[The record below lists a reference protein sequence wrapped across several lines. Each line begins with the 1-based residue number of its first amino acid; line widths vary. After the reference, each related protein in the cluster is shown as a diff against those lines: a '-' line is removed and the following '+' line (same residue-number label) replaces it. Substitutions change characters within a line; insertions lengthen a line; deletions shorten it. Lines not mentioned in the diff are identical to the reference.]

1 MFRPI
6 ATRTLMAGVLAVMTA
21 LAAPNVAV
29 AQHLIE
35 FEPGVACQFGLGIDV
50 TGGGEHRPF
59 RQFTDRDGQPVM
71 IIEAGEGFGLLLTNM
86 TTGAT
91 LDLPPNGATS
101 RTVFNP
107 DGSRTTY
114 ATGHQLLILFP
125 TDMPPGPSTT
135 LYVGRLVFTILPTP
149 TGDIFTLDEASGIQR
164 DLCAELS

>member
-35 FEPGVACQFGLGIDV
+35 FEPGVACQFGLGI
-50 TGGGEHRPF
+50 E
-59 RQFTDRDGQPVM
+59 FTDRDGQPVM